1 MTEAQLFDAYRET
14 TFCADTP
21 IGQVRIRVGQLHPQL
36 DALLDESSTS
46 PWAYITAWNPRSVD
60 TIQHENE
67 ANQAALL
74 RDLDDYQVFKGE
86 GVGADTDWPPEPSL
100 LVLGLP
106 EADALKLGHYYGQN
120 AIVVG
125 LRGEAA
131 QLLSCFS

>member
-1 MTEAQLFDAYRET
+1 MTEAQLFEAYRNT

-21 IGQVRIRVGQLHPQL
+21 IGQVRIRISQKHPQL
-36 DALLDESSTS
+36 DVLLDKSGTSS
-46 PWAYITAWNPRSVD
+46 WAYITAWNPRSAD
-60 TIQHENE
+60 TPLPENQ

-74 RDLDDYQVFKGE
+74 HDLDGYPVFCGE
-86 GVGADTDWPPEPSL
+86 GIGENSDWPPEPSV

-106 EADALKLGHYYGQN
+106 EADALDLGRNYGQN

-131 QLLSCFS
+131 LLLSCFS